1 MRVPAACTLVLA
13 LALLLLSGCG
23 VRDAALAE
31 GDGGAYILVRMDNGA
46 DSTGAAFACGE
57 DIYTVNMN
65 FAEDG
70 SSEYSLVR
78 NGAEVVFAAG
88 TGQISLACGGAD
100 SLWLLEGGTLRRL
113 SFDGEQL
120 LGLELSCEDML
131 CLGDELYVLSG
142 GRVEVLDRAGE
153 ALRSFDVDDG
163 AGIVRGGDGQAYVT
177 LPAGDGMDVYALDA
191 GRSSAVRL
199 PQVTA
204 AYPGSA
210 ECPLLCL
217 RPEGLYWLRA
227 DGALEPAALWESCGA
242 AVGNLRHAEA
252 LEDGRILLLDS
263 LGPGLLEEA
272 EQGSEPSAEA
282 VTLRLGTVGDGLRY
296 ITDSYNTQSD
306 GTRVQEIDY
315 TLGGTL
321 SVQDALIRLTADIA
335 SGEGPDMLLITNLP
349 VQSYI
354 RRGLL
359 AELSGLLDTADVV
372 MAKALEESGGLY
384 YLTRSFGVE
393 TYAGLASNFGEAEGW
408 TMDEYLEAESQL
420 GSDAEMFY
428 NATQELFLRMTGA
441 SYMREAIDWSSGECR
456 FDSAGFIRIL
466 ETAAAMTEYPEEAVL
481 GYTPTEEL
489 LRTGAEYVTLC
500 NISSVTKMASFEAA
514 VGERLCFVGMPT
526 PDGANGSVMNV
537 NGAVG
542 VMAYTEHPE
551 ACADFLEYLLSGY
564 DSSELDYER
573 NGSMPMYRP
582 YFEELVAR
590 AKADGKLSD
599 EDAKRLYDFLDG
611 VRYTNVYDKT
621 VIDIIL
627 EEASAVCGGIR
638 GAAEAAGIIQE
649 RVSTYVAEQS

>member
-1 MRVPAACTLVLA
+1 MLHFRQTTNYFGGLKNACTCCL
-13 LALLLLSGCG
+13 
-23 VRDAALAE
+23 
-31 GDGGAYILVRMDNGA
+31 Y
-46 DSTGAAFACGE
+46 AC
-57 DIYTVNMN
+57 
-65 FAEDG
+65 AC
-70 SSEYSLVR
+70 
-78 NGAEVVFAAG
+78 AG
-88 TGQISLACGGAD
+88 TVAFI
-100 SLWLLEGGTLRRL
+100 WLLDGGTLRRL

-131 CLGDELYVLSG
+131 CLGDELYVLRG
-142 GRVEVLDRAGE
+142 RRVEVLDCAGE

-177 LPAGDGMDVYALDA
+177 LSAGDGMDVYALDA

-252 LEDGRILLLDS
+252 LEDGRILLLDR

-321 SVQDALIRLTADIA
+321 SVQDALTRLTADIA

-393 TYAGLASNFGEAEGW
+393 TYAGLTSNFGEAEGW

-466 ETAAAMTEYPEEAVL
+466 ETAAAMTEYPE
-481 GYTPTEEL
+481 
-489 LRTGAEYVTLC
+489 
-500 NISSVTKMASFEAA
+500 
-514 VGERLCFVGMPT
+514 
-526 PDGANGSVMNV
+526 
-537 NGAVG
+537 
-542 VMAYTEHPE
+542 

-582 YFEELVAR
+582 YFEGLVAR